1 MTPVVW
7 AAALFAWCLLAP
19 RLAAAQPPPEPEDHA
34 AHLGMTSPA
43 SGWTWSVESNV
54 FAGYNRQDRKFRDF
68 SAWESQNWIMALAE
82 RRAGPWRISAVGGG
96 TLEPFTIDAL
106 GSPQAFQ
113 TGETYQNAP
122 LIDYQHPH
130 DLVMHLGAEVGR
142 EFAGNREVIVG
153 AALVG
158 GPPIGPP
165 AFMHR
170 TSALENPQVPLSHH
184 QLDATH
190 ITHGLVLAALRLGGW
205 RIEGAAFHG
214 QEPDEQR
221 TDLDTGALDSQA
233 VQLAYTRGGWSAQV
247 SQAWL
252 TRPERLSTYDA
263 ERRTASLQYA
273 RTSGAR
279 RIAWTLALGQNRE
292 AHGDLEALLFET
304 VVRPSRH
311 WAAYARV
318 EWLDKDILDAGF
330 HPIGVGHVHRQS
342 RVGAFTLGG
351 VRDLVTG
358 AFGRVGIGAD
368 VTAYRVPANLAEAY
382 GRPLS
387 AHLFVRYYGRFG
399 TSTTTHRH

>member
-1 MTPVVW
+1 MTST
-7 AAALFAWCLLAP
+7 ARASALLALLVLTP
-19 RLAAAQPPPEPEDHA
+19 RPASAQPPPDQEDHS
-34 AHLGMTSPA
+34 AHLAMDASA
-43 SGWTWSVESNV
+43 SGWAWSIESNV

-68 SAWESQNWIMALAE
+68 SAWESQNWVMAMAE
-82 RRAGPWRISAVGGG
+82 RRSGPWRLSAVGGG
-96 TLEPFTIDAL
+96 TLEPFTLDPL

-113 TGETYQNAP
+113 TGETYRNAP

-130 DLVMHLGAEVGR
+130 DLVMHLGAELARRAGR
-142 EFAGNREVIVG
+142 DGEVILG

-170 TSALENPQVPLSHH
+170 ASALENPQVPLSHH

-190 ITHGLVLAALRLGGW
+190 ITHGLVLAGVRLGRW
-205 RIEGAAFHG
+205 RVEAAAFHG

-233 VQLAYTRGGWSAQV
+233 VQLAYVRGGWSAQV

-263 ERRTASLQYA
+263 ERSTASVQYA

-279 RIAWTLALGQNRE
+279 QISWTLALGQNRE
-292 AHGDLEALLFET
+292 AHGNLEAWLFET

-311 WAAYARV
+311 WAAYSRV

-358 AFGRVGIGAD
+358 TFGRVGLGAD
-368 VTAYRVPANLAEAY
+368 VTTYRVPANLREAY
-382 GRPLS
+382 GGPVS
-387 AHLFVRYYGRFG
+387 AHLFLRYYGRFG
-399 TSTTTHRH
+399 ASTTAHRH